1 MLCHVAIAV
10 GSAVFPSRDIFMKFC
25 AAHSMPFADV
35 SIEKAVLAVLAIE
48 PERCRIGHLLREAG
62 GVIKGWLEIAT

>member
-1 MLCHVAIAV
+1 
-10 GSAVFPSRDIFMKFC
+10 MKFC